1 MTQIDQRKYEHFY
14 HLIERHKALIEGL
27 CIRRASDDSHRC
39 AELIQECYIQIWRH
53 ETQISTD
60 MSPAREALWVYWLC
74 RSAFSRWRFLQRT
87 HTWLPL
93 HNNMSDAGNDSPL
106 PDSIDALVSVLTP
119 HERGAFKLMAEGYT
133 PQEMARELGITHR
146 SAVQLRY
153 RIVAKLRRHHRRDS
167 RDDPPEASPPNPTA
181 GDDTRQQPPATSEDS
196 T

>member
-1 MTQIDQRKYEHFY
+1 MTHIDQRKYEHFY

-74 RSAFSRWRFLQRT
+74 RSAFSRWLFLQRT

-153 RIVAKLRRHHRRDS
+153 RIVAKLRRHHRCDS

-181 GDDTRQQPPATSEDS
+181 GDDTRQQPPATAEDS

>member
-1 MTQIDQRKYEHFY
+1 MP
-14 HLIERHKALIEGL
+14 
-27 CIRRASDDSHRC
+27 
-39 AELIQECYIQIWRH
+39 
-53 ETQISTD
+53 
-60 MSPAREALWVYWLC
+60 PAREALWVYWLC
-74 RSAFSRWRFLQRT
+74 RSAFSRWRLLQRT

-167 RDDPPEASPPNPTA
+167 RDDPPEASPPNPAA
-181 GDDTRQQPPATSEDS
+181 GDGTRQQPSATAEDS